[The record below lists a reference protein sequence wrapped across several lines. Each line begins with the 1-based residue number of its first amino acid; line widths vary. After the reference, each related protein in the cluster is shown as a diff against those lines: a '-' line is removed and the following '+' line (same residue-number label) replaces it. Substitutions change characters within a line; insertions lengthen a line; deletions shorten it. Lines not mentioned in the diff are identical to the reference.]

1 MKENLKNKNNI
12 NHKIKISLLIF
23 SITFSLF
30 FGFFIQL
37 FSLSVIASEPTTTS
51 GPVIT
56 FQEKSWDFGEIDS
69 EEIPSHT
76 FILKNTG
83 DELLIIER
91 IKVTCESCIDVRL
104 SGKDILPEES
114 AELIITVNSLDMIG
128 HFSKRIYLKSND
140 PNHSQVVII
149 VSGFIKDDRESS
161 STNKTQTHNNDFD
174 VGIKDPYTT
183 GMSFFAK
190 GEYEQAIP
198 EFEKS
203 IESDPSHTDS
213 YYYLGQCYL
222 QWGIIEYNK
231 KHTLKSYKLYRKA
244 NKVSEEA
251 IPLYEKII
259 EDNPND
265 LNTYLKLGYIY
276 EVKSI
281 IPFIDEYEKALKYY
295 LSALNL
301 PLVSKQQNTGIYIY
315 LNTRI
320 GIISFQEKDYLQAI
334 SYLEKAL
341 EANHHQKDA
350 EACYYLGMSYA
361 KIKEKE
367 KALEFLSKVIE
378 FAPQSEFAQEAE
390 KEIKKINK

>member
-1 MKENLKNKNNI
+1 MWKNRRELDK
-12 NHKIKISLLIF
+12 KIKVPLLIF

-30 FGFFIQL
+30 FGIFIQ
-37 FSLSVIASEPTTTS
+37 FFPLSVIASETTTAL

-91 IKVTCESCIDVRL
+91 IRVACESCFDVRL

-114 AELIITVNSLDMIG
+114 AELIITVNSLDMTG
-128 HFSKRIYLKSND
+128 HFSKKIYVKSND
-140 PNHSQVVII
+140 PNHSQVVIT
-149 VSGFIKDDRESS
+149 VSGFIKNGQESNS
-161 STNKTQTHNNDFD
+161 INKPQTENNDFND
-174 VGIKDPYTT
+174 SVKDPYTT
-183 GMSFFAK
+183 GISYFAK
-190 GEYEQAIP
+190 GEYEQAIL

-203 IESDPSHTDS
+203 IESDPNHTDS

-231 KHTLKSYKLYRKA
+231 KHILKSYKLYRKA
-244 NKVSEEA
+244 NKVAEQV
-251 IPLYEKII
+251 IPLYEKMI

-265 LNTYLKLGYIY
+265 LNTFLKLGYIY

-281 IPFIDEYEKALKYY
+281 IPFIDEYEIALKYY
-295 LSALNL
+295 LDALDL
-301 PLVSKQQNTGIYIY
+301 DFVSFNQNTGIYIY

-334 SYLEKAL
+334 SHLEKAL
-341 EANHHQKDA
+341 EAIHHQENA

-367 KALEFLSKVIE
+367 KALGFLSKVIE
-378 FAPQSEFAQEAE
+378 FAPQSEFAQKAQ
-390 KEIKKINK
+390 KEIKKLSK

>member
-1 MKENLKNKNNI
+1 MWKNKRELDK
-12 NHKIKISLLIF
+12 KIESSLLIF
-23 SITFSLF
+23 TIIFSLF
-30 FGFFIQL
+30 FGIFIQL
-37 FSLSVIASEPTTTS
+37 FSLSVIASGPTTAS

-56 FQEKSWDFGEIDS
+56 FQEESWDFGKIDS
-69 EEIPSHT
+69 EEIPSHI

-91 IKVTCESCIDVRL
+91 IKVACESCVDVRL
-104 SGKDILPEES
+104 SNKDILPKES
-114 AELIITVNSLDMIG
+114 AELIITVNSLDMMG
-128 HFSKRIYLKSND
+128 QFSKRIYVKSND
-140 PNHSQVVII
+140 PNHSQVVIT
-149 VSGFIKDDRESS
+149 VSGFIKNGQESNS
-161 STNKTQTHNNDFD
+161 INKPQTDNNDFNA
-174 VGIKDPYTT
+174 GIKDPFTT
-183 GMSFFAK
+183 GMSYFAK

-203 IESDPSHTDS
+203 IESDPNHTDS

-222 QWGIIEYNK
+222 KWGLIEYNK
-231 KHTLKSYKLYRKA
+231 KHILKYYKLFRKA
-244 NKVSEEA
+244 NKVSEQV
-251 IPLYEKII
+251 ISLYEKII
-259 EDNPND
+259 EENPND

-281 IPFIDEYEKALKYY
+281 IPFINEYEKALKYY

-301 PLVSKQQNTGIYIY
+301 DLVSSQQNTGIYIY

-320 GIISFQEKDYLQAI
+320 GVIYFQEKDYLQAI

-341 EANHHQKDA
+341 EASHNQENA
-350 EACYYLGMSYA
+350 EACYYLGMSYV

-367 KALEFLSKVIE
+367 KALDFLSKVIK

-390 KEIKKINK
+390 KEIKKIR

>member
-12 NHKIKISLLIF
+12 NHKIKISSLIF
-23 SITFSLF
+23 SIIFSLF
-30 FGFFIQL
+30 FGIFIQL
-37 FSLSVIASEPTTTS
+37 FSLSVIASGPTTAS

-69 EEIPSHT
+69 REIPSHT

-91 IKVTCESCIDVRL
+91 IKITCESCVDAQI
-104 SGKDILPEES
+104 SNKDILPEES
-114 AELIITVNSLDMIG
+114 AELIITVNSLEMMG

-140 PNHSQVVII
+140 LNHSQVVIM
-149 VSGFIKDDRESS
+149 VSGFIKNDRESN
-161 STNKTQTHNNDFD
+161 STSKSKTDNNNFNNS
-174 VGIKDPYTT
+174 VKDPYTT
-183 GMSFFAK
+183 GISYFAK
-190 GEYEQAIP
+190 NEYEQAIP

-203 IESDPSHTDS
+203 IESDPNHTDS

-231 KHTLKSYKLYRKA
+231 KHILKSYKLYRKA
-244 NKVSEEA
+244 NKIAEQV
-251 IPLYEKII
+251 IPLYEKMI

-265 LNTYLKLGYIY
+265 LNTFLKLGYIY

-281 IPFIDEYEKALKYY
+281 IPFIDEYEIALKYY
-295 LSALNL
+295 LDALNL
-301 PLVSKQQNTGIYIY
+301 DFVSFNQNTGIYIY
-315 LNTRI
+315 LNSRI

-341 EANHHQKDA
+341 EASPHQENA
-350 EACYYLGMSYA
+350 ETCYYLGMSYV
-361 KIKEKE
+361 KIREKE
-367 KALEFLSKVIE
+367 KALDFLSKVIE
-378 FAPQSEFAQEAE
+378 FAPQSEFAQEAQ
-390 KEIKKINK
+390 KEIKKIKK

>member
-1 MKENLKNKNNI
+1 MWKNKKELDK
-12 NHKIKISLLIF
+12 KIELSLLIF
-23 SITFSLF
+23 TIIFSLF
-30 FGFFIQL
+30 FGIFIEF
-37 FSLSVIASEPTTTS
+37 FSLSVIASGPTTAS

-76 FILKNTG
+76 FTLKNTG

-91 IKVTCESCIDVRL
+91 IKITCESCVDAQI
-104 SGKDILPEES
+104 SNKDILPEES
-114 AELIITVNSLDMIG
+114 AELIITVNSLDMTG
-128 HFSKRIYLKSND
+128 QFSKRIYVKSND
-140 PNHSQVVII
+140 PNHSQAVIM
-149 VSGFIKDDRESS
+149 VSGFIKNDRESN
-161 STNKTQTHNNDFD
+161 STNKSQTDNNNFNDS
-174 VGIKDPYTT
+174 VKDPYTT
-183 GMSFFAK
+183 GISYFAK
-190 GEYEQAIP
+190 GEYEKAIP

-203 IESDPSHTDS
+203 IESDPNHTDS

-231 KHTLKSYKLYRKA
+231 KHILKSYKLYRKA
-244 NKVSEEA
+244 NEVSEQV
-251 IPLYEKII
+251 IPLYEKMI

-265 LNTYLKLGYIY
+265 LNTFLKLGYIY

-281 IPFIDEYEKALKYY
+281 IPFIDEYEIALKYY

-301 PLVSKQQNTGIYIY
+301 DSVTGDQNTGIYIY

-320 GIISFQEKDYLQAI
+320 GVIYFHEKIYLKAI

-341 EANHHQKDA
+341 EASHNQENA
-350 EACYYLGMSYA
+350 EACYYLGISYV

-367 KALEFLSKVIE
+367 KALNFLSKVIE
-378 FAPQSEFAQEAE
+378 FAPQSEFAQEAQ
-390 KEIKKINK
+390 KEIMKLSK